1 MTRALRGIG
10 APAAAPAILPARLRT
25 SQQVAP
31 ALRLANVIYL
41 GAWLGLA
48 TGLLEIVILFA
59 RRRLIDSTAV
69 SALELNQHALWMI
82 PLSHLI
88 ICVPCALL
96 SAAVAWCTRRRFF
109 AKIGVYG
116 LCFVSALSLLL
127 TYRGLSTI
135 AYCTLAGGVACQLA
149 PLALRQIRR
158 PSSMAAGS
166 FVLMAGLVG
175 DLCSVNSGGA
185 SIGARP
191 AQSAPAGAPNV
202 LFIVLDTVRA
212 QSLSLSGY
220 PRNTS
225 PNLVELAR
233 QGVRFDQAR
242 APAAWTLPSHASMF
256 TGRWP
261 HELST
266 RPDRPLDATH
276 PTLAEYLRDHG
287 YATAG
292 FVANTY
298 FCSRWYGLGRGFVH
312 YEDVALVPVEIL
324 RSSVLGRYLFKK
336 LGPANR
342 NRPNA
347 YFDRKDAITINEE
360 VISWLTSERGGRPF
374 FAFLNYYDAHD
385 PYLSPESAAHHF
397 GVQPSS
403 KDDLAKLRD
412 WLRVSLKP
420 VSPHMKE
427 LALDC
432 YDNCIADLDL
442 HLGKLFRTL
451 DASGLLANTLVVIT
465 ADHGEGFG
473 EYGEFGHGQSL
484 HRDVMNVPLLVV
496 LPKTIPGGRVVTE
509 AVCLRDL
516 PATVV
521 DLLGLAQQSPFPGR
535 SLARHWASEA
545 RHARVAEE
553 PILGE
558 TADETSAIPI
568 GAKTARS
575 LLADGKLYIRTKA
588 GREELYDV
596 VADPAE
602 SKNLAGTP
610 PAEPLL
616 LQFRQTMRQID
627 ETAMRWHERARVPG
641 QAVDDGMAVA
651 AVGNHDLCD

>member
-1 MTRALRGIG
+1 MR
-10 APAAAPAILPARLRT
+10 
-25 SQQVAP
+25 
-31 ALRLANVIYL
+31 
-41 GAWLGLA
+41 
-48 TGLLEIVILFA
+48 
-59 RRRLIDSTAV
+59 
-69 SALELNQHALWMI
+69 
-82 PLSHLI
+82 
-88 ICVPCALL
+88 
-96 SAAVAWCTRRRFF
+96 
-109 AKIGVYG
+109 
-116 LCFVSALSLLL
+116 
-127 TYRGLSTI
+127 
-135 AYCTLAGGVACQLA
+135 
-149 PLALRQIRR
+149 
-158 PSSMAAGS
+158 
-166 FVLMAGLVG
+166 
-175 DLCSVNSGGA
+175 
-185 SIGARP
+185 
-191 AQSAPAGAPNV
+191 NV

-212 QSLSLSGY
+212 QSLSLYGY

-225 PNLVELAR
+225 PNLMELAR

-276 PTLAEYLRDHG
+276 RTLAEYLRDHG

-298 FCSRWYGLGRGFVH
+298 FCSRWYGLGRGFMH
-312 YEDVALVPVEIL
+312 YEDVALVPVEIF
-324 RSSVLGRYLFKK
+324 RSSVLGRYIFKK

-360 VISWLTSERGGRPF
+360 VISWLKSERGGRPF

-385 PYLSPESAAHHF
+385 PYLAPEPAAHRF

-403 KDDLAKLRD
+403 KNDLANLRD

-427 LALDC
+427 LARDC

-442 HLGKLFRTL
+442 QLGKLFRTL

-484 HRDVMNVPLLVV
+484 HRDVMNVPLVVV

-509 AVCLRDL
+509 AVSLRDL

-521 DLLGLAQQSPFPGR
+521 NLLGLTEQSPFPGR

-545 RHARVAEE
+545 RDARGAEE

-558 TADETSAIPI
+558 TADEQSAIPI

-588 GREELYDV
+588 GREELYNI

-602 SKNLAGTP
+602 SINLAGTSRS
-610 PAEPLL
+610 EPLL
-616 LQFRQTMRQID
+616 GRFRQTMRQID

-641 QAVDDGMAVA
+641 QAVDDAMAVA